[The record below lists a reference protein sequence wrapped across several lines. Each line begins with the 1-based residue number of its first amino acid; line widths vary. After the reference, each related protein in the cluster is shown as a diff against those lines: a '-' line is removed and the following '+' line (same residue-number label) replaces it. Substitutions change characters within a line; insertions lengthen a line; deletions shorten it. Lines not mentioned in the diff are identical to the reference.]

1 MPGAFDAH
9 RDRIRAAASRP
20 ASARAQRLLRARRRG
35 HLIVI
40 TRTRSKT
47 WTFSKPFTLKG
58 VDRPLPAGDYRVT
71 TDEELIEGWPF
82 PVYRRVATMIFVPG
96 LAPRSFPDGHGLIRR
111 ICRPRKGRPRANP
124 QTATARHSLVRLR
137 VC

>member
-1 MPGAFDAH
+1 M
-9 RDRIRAAASRP
+9 
-20 ASARAQRLLRARRRG
+20 
-35 HLIVI
+35 I

-71 TDEELIEGWPF
+71 TDEELIEGLSF

-96 LAPRSFPDGHGLIRR
+96 PAPRSFEMVTVDPADLQAAQGQAAGKPANGDG
-111 ICRPRKGRPRANP
+111 KA
-124 QTATARHSLVRLR
+124 
-137 VC
+137 